1 MLHWKV
7 RCDWM
12 NSPGLIILHMHYLGI
27 KSSYLTNYVIRVF
40 QMILW
45 ILQIL
50 TMYHTSLTKFLGH
63 SFSAHFLELYP
74 LITRFGWQWTNIAFE
89 PFLMILQL
97 HFLLILGS
105 TFHAQ
110 YNSLPHL
117 CQYQGTAIFSFPI
130 INSTASSA
138 PREERCLLLE
148 SLSESVSE
156 IAELF
161 WCSNMAP
168 GSEIPGWNILT
179 KKNFRW
185 QLPLNKYTGHL
196 NELQRALPILQS
208 LTQVQNLEKVAKIIF
223 LWLNQQFLLS
233 STECKSHLTPH
244 HTHLLFKHQPVKTF
258 VRLKDWRFEIDQM
271 DFVTIIHLYWPQRVC
286 EGHRRYPGQS
296 SCHSTCPTPGPLSH
310 GRMAP
315 KIK

>member
-27 KSSYLTNYVIRVF
+27 KSSYMTNYVIRVF

-63 SFSAHFLELYP
+63 SFSAHFLDELYHP

-97 HFLLILGS
+97 HSSLILGS

-117 CQYQGTAIFSFPI
+117 CQYQGTAIFSFA
-130 INSTASSA
+130 NHQFH
-138 PREERCLLLE
+138 CLLSTKRRKVPSSGIFEWKCFRDCGTFLMFQHGPGISQQIHWAFE
-148 SLSESVSE
+148 RAAEGSSHPSELDS
-156 IAELF
+156 
-161 WCSNMAP
+161 
-168 GSEIPGWNILT
+168 GSKSDPSSHSFAFQTSAG
-179 KKNFRW
+179 
-185 QLPLNKYTGHL
+185 
-196 NELQRALPILQS
+196 
-208 LTQVQNLEKVAKIIF
+208 QNLCP
-223 LWLNQQFLLS
+223 S
-233 STECKSHLTPH
+233 
-244 HTHLLFKHQPVKTF
+244 
-258 VRLKDWRFEIDQM
+258 
-271 DFVTIIHLYWPQRVC
+271 QRVC

-315 KIK
+315 WPQATMPNDKDKPSMSLDA